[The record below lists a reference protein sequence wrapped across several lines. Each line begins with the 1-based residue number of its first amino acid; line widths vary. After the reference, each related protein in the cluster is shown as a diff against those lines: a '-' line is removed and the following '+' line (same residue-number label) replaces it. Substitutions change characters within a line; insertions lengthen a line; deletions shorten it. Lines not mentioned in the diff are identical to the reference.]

1 MPELPFI
8 TLIRSEGY
16 KTAERWYPASVEYY
30 KNAIRVSGSED
41 ESKRLKSNFAYSMQ
55 YIEYI
60 EKQLSELNLSNVIVT
75 MLYKSYIITSMS
87 IIEALFVNLLHRTGN
102 WNTTTWEEISNIVS
116 NPKVVNEINTKIET
130 HLFRQVPEYDMR
142 MDLDS
147 MIKKIEK
154 KHLLSIDHNAFPAL
168 KILRELR
175 NRVHLQIGNG
185 PCDHDYN
192 CFGNEEIQMMRRILY
207 TILTSAEI
215 CNNSMAFDFIREC
228 YMNNG
233 GTM

>member
-8 TLIRSEGY
+8 TLIHKEGY
-16 KTAERWYPASVEYY
+16 QTSERWYPQAVEHY
-30 KNAIRVSGSED
+30 KNAIKVSGD
-41 ESKRLKSNFAYSMQ
+41 NDDARRLKSNFAYSMQ

-60 EKQLSELNLSNVIVT
+60 EKQLRELNLSNVIVT

-87 IIEALFVNLLHRTGN
+87 IIEALFVNLLHHTGY
-102 WNTTTWEEISNIVS
+102 WNTAIWEEFSAFGS
-116 NPKVVNEINTKIET
+116 NPKVIDGVNTKIET

-147 MIKKIEK
+147 MIKKVEK

-207 TILTSAEI
+207 TILTSSEI
-215 CNNSMAFDFIREC
+215 CNNPSIFNFIKEC
-228 YMNNG
+228 YIENG

>member
-8 TLIRSEGY
+8 TLIQNEKY
-16 KTAERWYPASVEYY
+16 KTAERWYPEPVEYY
-30 KNAIRVSGSED
+30 KNAIKVSGND
-41 ESKRLKSNFAYSMQ
+41 DDAKRLKSNFAYSMQ

-60 EKQLSELNLSNVIVT
+60 EKQLHELNLSTVIIT

-87 IIEALFVNLLHRTGN
+87 IIEALFVNLLQSTGN
-102 WNTTTWEEISNIVS
+102 WNTTIWEEFSTIVS
-116 NPKVVNEINTKIET
+116 NPKIVNSINTKIET
-130 HLFRQVPEYDMR
+130 RLFKQVPEYNMR

-154 KHLLSIDHNAFPAL
+154 RHLLSIDHNAFPAL

-175 NRVHLQIGNG
+175 NRVHLQLGNSAY
-185 PCDHDYN
+185 DHDYN
-192 CFGNEEIQMMRRILY
+192 CFGNEEIQLMRRILY
-207 TILTSAEI
+207 TILTSSEI
-215 CNNSMAFDFIREC
+215 CNNSRVFSFIKEC
-228 YMNNG
+228 YIHNG